1 MTFIEAFPPA
11 YVPIFTGKLAVFSLV
26 NLPVFP
32 RKCAV
37 FSAVYFLRLNL
48 TFVEKNYLSFLEYMQ
63 FVSVW
68 ARFPCKFD
76 SFSSFPSEIC
86 SSV

>member
-1 MTFIEAFPPA
+1 MSPFLLESWRSFLLSICQ
-11 YVPIFTGKLAVFSLV
+11 FSPV
-26 NLPVFP
+26 NVL
-32 RKCAV
+32 
-37 FSAVYFLRLNL
+37 YFLLYIFLRVNL